1 MLRMPARSAPRAR
14 GEAGDGRAG
23 GCLFPLRVWVPATAR
38 RLAPVAIAVLL
49 GMGAAGGLRPTS
61 GTGAEPAGFR
71 ALAPGVLTEI
81 PPSEAVAEMLLAG
94 DLYDAT
100 IARRDLA
107 WQPKQSAVGNTFLG
121 RAAGGTIA
129 RELWSLEFAFKPPR
143 LIEVDLPTAGQKMR
157 RTRIWYLIYRVRNGT
172 GERAAGM
179 RLEGDGDGKPADYRI
194 ERFERP
200 IRFVPRFVLE
210 SLEPLGE
217 GEGLIFYRGYL
228 DRVMPTAL
236 GEIRRREDP
245 QRELFDSASMAET
258 EIQPGE
264 DRWGVAT
271 WHDVDPRIDFF
282 SITVTG
288 LTNALQWRLRPG
300 AEPAAADPP
309 NAKIETALGALR
321 LDFWAPGDDGKE
333 PIQQAGTG
341 FRGMFERVTLGGRLL
356 DDATRPGLHATRP
369 EVGLERLGLSWGE
382 QGMAPEMLEPDL
394 GEDPTIPD
402 WGSLRPLQAVIRRIA
417 ALPEA
422 DDRVAAAREVFG
434 ERGLGYLRGLY
445 ESLGEPDAARAA
457 VLEKAYRGSGLAA
470 ERVKEAPLG
479 AVAELLARLENLD
492 PEARRA
498 EAVRLF
504 GPAGEEIAW
513 LVREAQAARALATL
527 EALGLRPRQLTQ
539 GDALAAFASLET
551 VLRGETD
558 EPRRTALLRALFGP
572 RGPALYRSAVAQ
584 GEGIDHAWEFRYDL

>member
-1 MLRMPARSAPRAR
+1 
-14 GEAGDGRAG
+14 
-23 GCLFPLRVWVPATAR
+23 
-38 RLAPVAIAVLL
+38 
-49 GMGAAGGLRPTS
+49 
-61 GTGAEPAGFR
+61 
-71 ALAPGVLTEI
+71 
-81 PPSEAVAEMLLAG
+81 
-94 DLYDAT
+94 
-100 IARRDLA
+100 
-107 WQPKQSAVGNTFLG
+107 
-121 RAAGGTIA
+121 
-129 RELWSLEFAFKPPR
+129 
-143 LIEVDLPTAGQKMR
+143 
-157 RTRIWYLIYRVRNGT
+157 
-172 GERAAGM
+172 
-179 RLEGDGDGKPADYRI
+179 
-194 ERFERP
+194 
-200 IRFVPRFVLE
+200 
-210 SLEPLGE
+210 
-217 GEGLIFYRGYL
+217 
-228 DRVMPTAL
+228 
-236 GEIRRREDP
+236 
-245 QRELFDSASMAET
+245 
-258 EIQPGE
+258 
-264 DRWGVAT
+264 
-271 WHDVDPRIDFF
+271 
-282 SITVTG
+282 
-288 LTNALQWRLRPG
+288 
-300 AEPAAADPP
+300 
-309 NAKIETALGALR
+309 
-321 LDFWAPGDDGKE
+321 
-333 PIQQAGTG
+333 
-341 FRGMFERVTLGGRLL
+341 
-356 DDATRPGLHATRP
+356 
-369 EVGLERLGLSWGE
+369 
-382 QGMAPEMLEPDL
+382 MAPEMLEPDL